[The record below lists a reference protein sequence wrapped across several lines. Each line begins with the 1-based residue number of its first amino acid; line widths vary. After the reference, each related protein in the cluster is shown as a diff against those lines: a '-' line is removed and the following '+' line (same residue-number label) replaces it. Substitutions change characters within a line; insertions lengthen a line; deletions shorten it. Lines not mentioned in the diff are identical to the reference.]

1 MELRAL
7 ASTILVVLY
16 SALGSEVQILQRQ
29 QRQSLQQTFSRYP
42 HSPVVAY
49 RKIRTPC
56 GLRLFGLVVVE
67 AHGVDGVVAV
77 ALFVEDAVPV
87 LGELLDHGASCTQ
100 ESAIS

>member
-16 SALGSEVQILQRQ
+16 SALGSEVQILQQ
-29 QRQSLQQTFSRYP
+29 ERQSLQQTFSRYP

-100 ESAIS
+100 ESSIS

>member
-16 SALGSEVQILQRQ
+16 SALGSEVQILQQERQ
-29 QRQSLQQTFSRYP
+29 ALQQTFSRCP

-56 GLRLFGLVVVE
+56 GLGLFGLVVVE

-87 LGELLDHGASCTQ
+87 LGELLDHRAGCTQ
-100 ESAIS
+100 ESTIS